1 MKIDNIKHV
10 FFDLDHT
17 LWDFDKNSA
26 LTFKKIFF
34 NHKVDVN
41 IIDFLKVYEPINL
54 KYWKLYRDEQID
66 KTSLRYGRLKD
77 AFNELSYPVEDRLI
91 HQLSIDYIENL
102 TSFNHLFEGT
112 VDLLNYLHPKYELH
126 VITNGF
132 EEVQLKKMTSSNIS
146 HYFKTIT
153 NSEMAGVK
161 KPNPII
167 FHHALKMANAKPNES
182 IMIGDNYEADILGAL
197 NVGYDVIFF
206 NYNNENIDFKIKQVK
221 DLLEIKMYL

>member
-1 MKIDNIKHV
+1 MKINNIKHV

-26 LTFKKIFF
+26 LTFQKIFYS
-34 NHKVDVN
+34 HKVDVN
-41 IIDFLKVYEPINL
+41 IVEFLKVYEPINL
-54 KYWKLYRDEQID
+54 KYWKLYREEQID
-66 KTSLRYGRLKD
+66 KESLRYGRLKD
-77 AFNELSYPVEDRLI
+77 AFNELSYLVDDELI
-91 HQLSIDYIENL
+91 HLLSVDYIENL
-102 TSFNHLFEGT
+102 SFFNHLFEGT

-126 VITNGF
+126 IITNGF
-132 EEVQLKKMTSSNIS
+132 EEVQLRKMTSSNIT

-167 FHHALKMANAKPNES
+167 FHHALKVANAKPNES

-197 NVGYDVIFF
+197 NVGYDAIFF
-206 NYNNENIDFKIKQVK
+206 NYNNETIDFKIKQVR